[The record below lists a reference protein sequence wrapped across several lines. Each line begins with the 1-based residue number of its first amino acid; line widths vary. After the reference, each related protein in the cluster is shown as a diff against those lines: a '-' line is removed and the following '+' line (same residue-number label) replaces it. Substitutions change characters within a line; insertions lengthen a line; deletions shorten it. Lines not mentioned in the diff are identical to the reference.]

1 MNYEEGVRII
11 NDAELIMQSQLKQL
25 SANRKAE
32 NSTRR
37 SKDTLKKPVHN
48 TIDNRYDEKALMD
61 LGVYSDRLSPKNIMM
76 KLEQTNSNYSL
87 YDDEKISMHKNM
99 FSPGGS
105 YSTQQAN
112 KIGSRETSPT
122 KGSPFKPKQAA
133 PEAEIP

>member
-37 SKDTLKKPVHN
+37 SKDTLKKPVHK

-76 KLEQTNSNYSL
+76 KLE
-87 YDDEKISMHKNM
+87 
-99 FSPGGS
+99 
-105 YSTQQAN
+105 
-112 KIGSRETSPT
+112 
-122 KGSPFKPKQAA
+122 
-133 PEAEIP
+133 